1 MDFAH
6 RGVVDDDD
14 DDEGDDEDEGGD
26 ARWACLANLLA
37 L

>member
-6 RGVVDDDD
+6 RGVVDD

>member
-1 MDFAH
+1 MDFAP
-6 RGVVDDDD
+6 RGVVDD

-26 ARWACLANLLA
+26 DHWACLANLLA